1 MNWMVTD
8 KNLRIFIGPCWFG
21 KIASTLASV
30 FKAKGIKVTFAID
43 RELKPMYTD
52 VKYDVFVDF
61 MSLNRL
67 QKIIKDICLK
77 FFPRGLALFFLG
89 LAKPVTMVKYA
100 YYLPKFFLQ
109 HDAFIFLSSTSLLPF
124 NLDLPILKLFRKKT
138 VMWFIGSDIRHYES
152 LEEAVKKAGI
162 KYYKSKDK
170 GAGPEALKRKLR
182 MIHRVEK
189 YVDFII
195 SSPTISQLLTRR
207 YFRLYAPIDIDNIRY
222 NNVPNPRPVVVHAT
236 TNDRAKGTSYIEET
250 VEQLK
255 KEGYDFDFYLFRGT
269 PNAKV
274 RETLSSADVS
284 VVSLFSQG
292 PGIFALESMAAGC
305 AVLSGSY
312 PEFGGF
318 PRELPAIHTDP
329 DNVYQNLK
337 MLLENPELRRELGKK
352 GRKYVE
358 KYHDAPKVAS
368 DILRLLEG
376 NTENLIS
383 YNPQDS

>member
-1 MNWMVTD
+1 MLK

-21 KIASTLASV
+21 KIAPNLASV
-30 FKAKGIKVTFAID
+30 FKEMGFRVTFAI
-43 RELKPMYTD
+43 EGKLAPMYAGLE
-52 VKYDVFVDF
+52 YDVRVDF
-61 MSLNRL
+61 LSLNRL

-77 FFPRGLALFFLG
+77 VFPRGLALFFVG
-89 LAKPVTMVKYA
+89 LAKPVTIVKCA
-100 YYLPKFFLQ
+100 YYLPKFLLQ

-138 VMWFIGSDIRHYES
+138 VMWFLGSDIRHYES
-152 LEEAVKKAGI
+152 LEAAARKAGI
-162 KYYKSKDK
+162 KYYTSKDK
-170 GAGPEALKRKLR
+170 GAGPEALKKKLR

-189 YVDFII
+189 YVDYII
-195 SSPTISQLLTRR
+195 TAPTVSQLLTRK
-207 YFRLYAPIDIDNIRY
+207 YYRLYNPIDIDNIRY
-222 NNVPNPRPVVVHAT
+222 NNASNPRPVVVHAT
-236 TNDRAKGTSYIEET
+236 TNDRVKGTLYIAET

-255 KEGYDFDFYLFRGT
+255 KEGYDFDFYLFRNT
-269 PNAKV
+269 PNAEV
-274 RETLSSADVS
+274 RETLSSADIAVDQ
-284 VVSLFSQG
+284 LFIAG

-305 AVLSGSY
+305 AVLAASY

-318 PRELPAIHTDP
+318 PQEVPVIHTDP

-337 MLLENPELRRELGKK
+337 MLLENPELRQELGKK

-358 KYHDAPKVAS
+358 KYHDAKKVAS
-368 DILRLLEG
+368 DVLQLLEG